1 MVIKR
6 LFLLSHVRK
15 RILASANIALFE
27 DIAKQNS
34 KKTRFFIVISLFFC
48 YFASK
53 FKLLNMD
60 KKKLNRLKLVL
71 VEKDKT
77 GVWLAEQLGVTA
89 VTVSKWCSNITQPTL
104 PTLDKIAE
112 LLECEKRELIND

>member
-1 MVIKR
+1 MY
-6 LFLLSHVRK
+6 
-15 RILASANIALFE
+15 AC
-27 DIAKQNS
+27 
-34 KKTRFFIVISLFFC
+34 IVIS
-48 YFASK
+48 K
-53 FKLLNMD
+53 FIPNFNLELKILNMD

-104 PTLDKIAE
+104 PTLDRIAE
-112 LLECEKRELIND
+112 LLECELRDLIIE

>member
-1 MVIKR
+1 M
-6 LFLLSHVRK
+6 
-15 RILASANIALFE
+15 N
-27 DIAKQNS
+27 
-34 KKTRFFIVISLFFC
+34 
-48 YFASK
+48 
-53 FKLLNMD
+53 

-112 LLECEKRELIND
+112 LLKCEIKDLITD

>member
-1 MVIKR
+1 M
-6 LFLLSHVRK
+6 
-15 RILASANIALFE
+15 N
-27 DIAKQNS
+27 
-34 KKTRFFIVISLFFC
+34 
-48 YFASK
+48 
-53 FKLLNMD
+53 

-104 PTLDKIAE
+104 PTLDRIAE
-112 LLECEKRELIND
+112 LLECEKRDLITE

>member
-1 MVIKR
+1 MPI
-6 LFLLSHVRK
+6 
-15 RILASANIALFE
+15 
-27 DIAKQNS
+27 
-34 KKTRFFIVISLFFC
+34 
-48 YFASK
+48 FASE
-53 FKLLNMD
+53 FKILNMD
-60 KKKLNRLKLVL
+60 KKKSNRLKLVL

-112 LLECEKRELIND
+112 LWECELRDLIIE

>member
-1 MVIKR
+1 
-6 LFLLSHVRK
+6 
-15 RILASANIALFE
+15 
-27 DIAKQNS
+27 
-34 KKTRFFIVISLFFC
+34 
-48 YFASK
+48 
-53 FKLLNMD
+53 MD

-71 VEKDKT
+71 VEKDRT

-112 LLECEKRELIND
+112 LLECEKRDLIID

>member
-1 MVIKR
+1 
-6 LFLLSHVRK
+6 
-15 RILASANIALFE
+15 
-27 DIAKQNS
+27 
-34 KKTRFFIVISLFFC
+34 
-48 YFASK
+48 
-53 FKLLNMD
+53 MD

-104 PTLDKIAE
+104 PTLDKISE
-112 LLECEKRELIND
+112 ILECEKRELITE

>member
-1 MVIKR
+1 MG
-6 LFLLSHVRK
+6 
-15 RILASANIALFE
+15 
-27 DIAKQNS
+27 
-34 KKTRFFIVISLFFC
+34 
-48 YFASK
+48 
-53 FKLLNMD
+53 

-104 PTLDKIAE
+104 PTLNKISE
-112 LLECEKRELIND
+112 LLEVDPRELLNGKN